1 MEKEDVGEG
10 EGQIMEVGWKRKML
24 VRERGK

>member
-10 EGQIMEVGWKRKML
+10 EGQIMEVTRKKKML